1 VVDYLTLITYH
12 PIGSQKRMTFI
23 ELVSYTGTFV
33 FAITGALKARRH
45 QMDIFGAALLAFVTA
60 YGGGTIRDLLIGIRP
75 LSWLNDYTALLL
87 VVLAVAIVFIFNRKV
102 LKLQRTIFITDAIGL
117 GLFTVLGIHKCVQAH
132 INSGYA
138 VILGTIGASFGGLI
152 ADILSNTV
160 PDLLKKGELYAT
172 ACLIGG
178 TIQILLEKK
187 GVQDKMTMAIC
198 IFIVV
203 SIRIL
208 SKWKRISLPEI

>member
-1 VVDYLTLITYH
+1 MDFLN
-12 PIGSQKRMTFI
+12 
-23 ELVSYTGTFV
+23 LVSYGGTFV
-33 FAITGALKARRH
+33 FALTGALKARRH
-45 QMDIFGAALLAFVTA
+45 QMDIFGGALLAFVTA
-60 YGGGTIRDLLIGIRP
+60 YGGGTIRDILIGIRP
-75 LSWLNDYTALLL
+75 LGWINDYTALIL
-87 VVLAVAIVFIFNRKV
+87 VVLAVAFVFIFNQNV

-117 GLFTVLGIHKCVQAH
+117 GLFTVLGIHKCFHAQ

-138 VILGTIGASFGGLI
+138 VILGTIGASFGGLL

-172 ACLIGG
+172 ACLVGG
-178 TIQILLEKK
+178 TIQVLLEKQ
-187 GVQDKMTMAIC
+187 GFDEKMAMIIC

-203 SIRIL
+203 VIRIL

>member
-1 VVDYLTLITYH
+1 MDFLN
-12 PIGSQKRMTFI
+12 
-23 ELVSYTGTFV
+23 LVSYAGTFV
-33 FAITGALKARRH
+33 FALTGALKARRY

-75 LSWLNDYTALLL
+75 LSWINDYTALIL
-87 VVLAVAIVFIFNRKV
+87 VVLAVVFVFLFNQNV

-117 GLFTVLGIHKCVQAH
+117 GLFTVLGIQKCFDAD

-138 VILGTIGASFGGLI
+138 VILGTIGASFGGLL

-172 ACLIGG
+172 ACLVGG
-178 TIQILLEKK
+178 TIQVLLERQ
-187 GVQDKMTMAIC
+187 GVDDNVTMAIC

-203 SIRIL
+203 AIRIL

>member
-1 VVDYLTLITYH
+1 
-12 PIGSQKRMTFI
+12 MTFI
-23 ELVSYTGTFV
+23 ELLSYTGTFV

-60 YGGGTIRDLLIGIRP
+60 YGGGTIRDMLIGIRP

-117 GLFTVLGIHKCVQAH
+117 GLFTVLGIHKCVQTQ

-187 GVQDKMTMAIC
+187 GVPDKMTMAIC

>member
-1 VVDYLTLITYH
+1 MDFLN
-12 PIGSQKRMTFI
+12 
-23 ELVSYTGTFV
+23 LVSYAGTFV
-33 FAITGALKARRH
+33 FALTGALKARRY

-75 LSWLNDYTALLL
+75 LSWINDYTALIL
-87 VVLAVAIVFIFNRKV
+87 VVLAVVFVFLFNQNV

-117 GLFTVLGIHKCVQAH
+117 GLFTVLGIQKCFHAD

-138 VILGTIGASFGGLI
+138 VILGTIGASFGGLL

-172 ACLIGG
+172 ACLVGG
-178 TIQILLEKK
+178 TIQVLLERQ
-187 GVQDKMTMAIC
+187 GVDDNVTMAIC

-203 SIRIL
+203 AIRIL

>member
-1 VVDYLTLITYH
+1 
-12 PIGSQKRMTFI
+12 MTFI

-60 YGGGTIRDLLIGIRP
+60 YGGGTIRDMLIGIRP

-117 GLFTVLGIHKCVQAH
+117 GLFTVLGIHKCVQTQ

-187 GVQDKMTMAIC
+187 GVPDKMTMAIC

>member
-1 VVDYLTLITYH
+1 MD
-12 PIGSQKRMTFI
+12 FI
-23 ELVSYTGTFV
+23 ALVSHTGTFV
-33 FAITGALKARRH
+33 FALTGALKARQH
-45 QMDIFGAALLAFVTA
+45 QMDIFGAAMLAFVTA
-60 YGGGTIRDLLIGIRP
+60 YGGGTVRDILLGIRP
-75 LSWLNDYTALLL
+75 LSWINDYTALIL
-87 VVLAVAIVFIFNRKV
+87 VILAVAIVFIFNRKV
-102 LKLQRTIFITDAIGL
+102 LKLRRTIFITDAIGL
-117 GLFTVLGIHKCVQAH
+117 GLFTVLGIHKCAPYH

-178 TIQILLEKK
+178 TIQVLLARQ
-187 GVQDKMTMAIC
+187 GVNEMMTMAIC

-203 SIRIL
+203 AIRIL

>member
-1 VVDYLTLITYH
+1 
-12 PIGSQKRMTFI
+12 MTFI
-23 ELVSYTGTFV
+23 ELLSYTGTFV

-45 QMDIFGAALLAFVTA
+45 QMDIFGAALLSFVTA
-60 YGGGTIRDLLIGIRP
+60 YGGGTIRDMLIGIRP
-75 LSWLNDYTALLL
+75 LSWLNDYTALIL
-87 VVLAVAIVFIFNRKV
+87 VVLAVAIVFIFNRNV

-117 GLFTVLGIHKCVQAH
+117 GLFTVLGIHKCVQTQ
-132 INSGYA
+132 INSGYS

-178 TIQILLEKK
+178 TIQILLQKK
-187 GVQDKMTMAIC
+187 GVHDNMTMAIC
-198 IFIVV
+198 IIIVV